1 MEFLTKNGSSN
12 TLATAYANGN
22 GSSDNSGSSN
32 SNGIGN
38 GKITHHLPSKTE
50 VIARRIAELKAE
62 SGSHSPSIGTLLKEI
77 PEINIQI
84 DACFL
89 SNPYATDLFMKYLDQ
104 DLLKTNKLREILEL
118 YPPQNYDISRY
129 VSKAIDI
136 DTRNIFVGNGAIEII
151 QAVMHRF
158 VRRKVCVIVPTFSS
172 YYEFVRPD
180 TDIVYYRLQKDTNYI
195 LDVED
200 YISFV
205 RTEKPDTI
213 VLINPNNPNGGYI
226 PKGELKHLIKSLSHL
241 ENIIVDESFIH
252 FAYEGADMYQITSE
266 ELIERHPN
274 LVIVKS
280 MSKDFGIAGIRAGYA
295 VMHADRVKALTSNG
309 YLWNVSGLADYFF
322 KIYSDPVFQE
332 EYDVVRKKY
341 IMNTQMFINEINALT
356 GIKVYPSK
364 ANFVLIELENERES
378 SDFSINLLVNHGVY
392 VRDCSDKM
400 GLDGHFV
407 RVASRSFE
415 ENLKIISAIK
425 KTI

>member
-12 TLATAYANGN
+12 RQEPVR
-22 GSSDNSGSSN
+22 
-32 SNGIGN
+32 SNGVHSQPISSRTQMIG
-38 GKITHHLPSKTE
+38 
-50 VIARRIAELKAE
+50 RRIAELKAE
-62 SGSHSPSIGTLLKEI
+62 SGSHSPSIGTMLKEI
-77 PEINIQI
+77 PEIRIEI

-89 SNPYATDLFMKYLDQ
+89 SNPYATDLFMKYFEQ
-104 DLLKTNKLREILEL
+104 DLLQTNKLRAILEL

-129 VSKAIDI
+129 VSKAIDV
-136 DTRNIFVGNGAIEII
+136 DMRNIFVGNGAIEII
-151 QAVMHRF
+151 QAIMHRF

-180 TDIVYYRLQKDTNYI
+180 TEIVYYRLKKENDYI

-200 YISFV
+200 YIRFV
-205 RTEKPDTI
+205 REERPDTI
-213 VLINPNNPNGGYI
+213 VIINPNNPNGGYI
-226 PKGELKHLIKSLSHL
+226 PKDDLQYLIKSLSDL

-252 FAYEGADMYQITSE
+252 FAYESADMYQITSE

-274 LVIVKS
+274 LLIVKS

-295 VMHADRVKALTSNG
+295 VMHADRVKTLTSNG
-309 YLWNVSGLADYFF
+309 FLWNVSGLADYFF
-322 KIYSDPVFQE
+322 KIYSDPIFQE

-341 IMNTQMFINEINALT
+341 IMNTQLFINEVNNLN

-364 ANFVLIELENERES
+364 ANFVLVELENGRS
-378 SDFSINLLVNHGVY
+378 SFDFSMNLLVNHGVY

-400 GLDGHFV
+400 GLEGDFV

-415 ENLKIISAIK
+415 ENLKIIAAIK